1 MSDHILSQIQV
12 KKNAAI
18 PIYQQLQQQLER
30 LILEGTW
37 RLTEPLP
44 SETML
49 AERLNISVMTVRQAM
64 AQLVHKGLIY
74 REKGRGTFV
83 TPQPL
88 DHHLQRLESFSE
100 DMRARNLIPASETL
114 AFEIVPVPLRIAPRL
129 RLNVGDS
136 VLHLKRLRLVDERPV
151 ALHDAYVTRTD
162 LRRGALE
169 RHGSLYA
176 ALGELGVELS
186 EADET
191 LEAVAADVT
200 IARLLAIKPGAPLL
214 KATRVTWDQAH
225 QPVEHVVAHY
235 RADFYRYTVRLRR

>member
-1 MSDHILSQIQV
+1 MSDHILSQIQI

-18 PIYQQLQQQLER
+18 PIYQQLQQQLEK

-37 RLTEPLP
+37 RFKDPLP

-83 TPQPL
+83 TPQPFE
-88 DHHLQRLESFSE
+88 HHLQRLESFSE
-100 DMRARNLIPASETL
+100 DMRARNLTPASETL
-114 AFEIVPVPLRIAPRL
+114 AFEIVRVPLRIAPHLRL
-129 RLNVGDS
+129 RSGDD
-136 VLHLKRLRLVDERPV
+136 VLHIKRLRLVDDRPV
-151 ALHDAYVTRTD
+151 ALHDAYVTHTELKREE
-162 LRRGALE
+162 LE
-169 RHGSLYA
+169 RIGSLY
-176 ALGELGVELS
+176 GVLEDRGVQLV

-191 LEAVAADVT
+191 LEAVAADER
-200 IARLLAIKPGAPLL
+200 IAGLLAIQPGAPLL

-225 QPVEHVVAHY
+225 QPVEYVVAHY